1 MVPWNSLTDFSIML
15 LFLLVLLLMTKVIDS
30 SINTAISTTILP
42 IFPAICGVINQPFFG
57 FDDES
62 KKPDQWGRSIWG
74 VVGLGSF
81 GPFEQKKLA
90 ADQKIICT
98 TRSHSSKAVNACIE
112 AMQPDNVLRQGGAGN
127 KVLRVIEGDAHA
139 YVFASPGTKKWDTCA
154 PEAILVAMG
163 GRLTGKS

>member
-1 MVPWNSLTDFSIML
+1 M
-15 LFLLVLLLMTKVIDS
+15 
-30 SINTAISTTILP
+30 
-42 IFPAICGVINQPFFG
+42 
-57 FDDES
+57 
-62 KKPDQWGRSIWG
+62 
-74 VVGLGSF
+74 GSF

-90 ADQKIICT
+90 ADGKIICT

-163 GRLTGKS
+163 GRLTGKFYN